1 MNAISPRNI
10 PLTKKAAVKSGF
22 FVLDVHVRVEI
33 VLGTA
38 GAGVGYKGAAKL
50 PAQERKYPLRCCDA
64 FTASFLQ
71 TPL

>member
-22 FVLDVHVRVEI
+22 FVLDTHVRVEI

-38 GAGVGYKGAAKL
+38 GAGVCHKGVAWFSAL
-50 PAQERKYPLRCCDA
+50 LAQI
-64 FTASFLQ
+64 SFEAV
-71 TPL
+71 